1 MGTNK
6 NVVVSFSI
14 AILLLLS
21 LLLLLTYNSKC
32 NQSHNTAGPA
42 MQSSQNSY
50 NVANYSNTPEP
61 FYIEKF
67 SEAELFTQEEQFNNP
82 GGPKVPKDEIAKWEK
97 AHDGAKKEICKR
109 WKREGWDT
117 TVTELNSGRV
127 KCNDVDPVY
136 YSTPAERKKA
146 EDKKEADD
154 AAAAAA
160 YKAKLNELKNNT
172 SYTPASTKSNS
183 SSNINKGVGNFNK
196 YQPFTDYSEGMNVE
210 GFNNYNEGMTVEQMA
225 DLASVQMSNEVSPQW
240 SARANQQTQ
249 NSPMMSSQGQGPAGS
264 FNGNSSFQPVS
275 NMGGMGGMGA
285 GAGGSNQQGMQS
297 CFPRDRLSADDL
309 LPKDA
314 ADSKWAQINP
324 SGGGNIGDQNY
335 LTAGYHVGVN
345 TVGQSLRNANLQLRS
360 EIPNPQDAVGPWMIS
375 TIEPDLR
382 QNTLEIGSS
391 ISY

>member
-1 MGTNK
+1 M
-6 NVVVSFSI
+6 
-14 AILLLLS
+14 LLS

-42 MQSSQNSY
+42 MQNSY
-50 NVANYSNTPEP
+50 NVGNYSSGPEP
-61 FYIEKF
+61 FYIEQFASRKQERQQRQQRQQRVADLAYQDERARKM
-67 SEAELFTQEEQFNNP
+67 EATQTPE
-82 GGPKVPKDEIAKWEK
+82 WK
-97 AHDGAKKEICKR
+97 AAR
-109 WKREGWDT
+109 
-117 TVTELNSGRV
+117 
-127 KCNDVDPVY
+127 
-136 YSTPAERKKA
+136 
-146 EDKKEADD
+146 
-154 AAAAAA
+154 AAAEAA
-160 YKAKLNELKNNT
+160 KRAK
-172 SYTPASTKSNS
+172 
-183 SSNINKGVGNFNK
+183 
-196 YQPFTDYSEGMNVE
+196 FTDYGNGVDVEE
-210 GFNNYNEGMTVEQMA
+210 GFGNDEDIMTVEPMA

-275 NMGGMGGMGA
+275 NMGGMGGGA
-285 GAGGSNQQGMQS
+285 GAGGAGGSNQQGMQS

>member
-50 NVANYSNTPEP
+50 NVGNYSKGPEP

-67 SEAELFTQEEQFNNP
+67 SEAEPFTQEEQFTNVTN
-82 GGPKVPKDEIAKWEK
+82 EQIAIWENE
-97 AHDGAKKEICKR
+97 HDGTKIGLCKR
-109 WKREGWDT
+109 WKNMG
-117 TVTELNSGRV
+117 LNTNLPKLNIGSV
-127 KCNDVDPVY
+127 KCNEVNADTAPD
-136 YSTPAERKKA
+136 TPEQK
-146 EDKKEADD
+146 

-160 YKAKLNELKNNT
+160 YKARLKELKDQKNNNT
-172 SYTPASTKSNS
+172 SNPASAKSNS
-183 SSNINKGVGNFNK
+183 SSNINKGVGNFRK
-196 YQPFTDYSEGMNVE
+196 YQSFTDYGEGMNIEE
-210 GFNNYNEGMTVEQMA
+210 GFGNYEDRMTVEQMA

-249 NSPMMSSQGQGPAGS
+249 NSPMMASQGQGPTGS

-275 NMGGMGGMGA
+275 NMGGMGAGGGA

>member
-50 NVANYSNTPEP
+50 NVGNYSSGPEP
-61 FYIEKF
+61 FFI
-67 SEAELFTQEEQFNNP
+67 EQFASRQQR
-82 GGPKVPKDEIAKWEK
+82 VADQARQQRVADQAYQDERA
-97 AHDGAKKEICKR
+97 R
-109 WKREGWDT
+109 KREAT
-117 TVTELNSGRV
+117 Q
-127 KCNDVDPVY
+127 
-136 YSTPAERKKA
+136 TPEWKA
-146 EDKKEADD
+146 AR
-154 AAAAAA
+154 AAAVAAEA
-160 YKAKLNELKNNT
+160 AKRAK
-172 SYTPASTKSNS
+172 
-183 SSNINKGVGNFNK
+183 
-196 YQPFTDYSEGMNVE
+196 FTDYNEGTNVE
-210 GFNNYNEGMTVEQMA
+210 EGFGNYEDRMTVEQMA

-249 NSPMMSSQGQGPAGS
+249 NSPMMASQGQGPTGS

-275 NMGGMGGMGA
+275 NMGGMGAGGGA

>member
-42 MQSSQNSY
+42 MQSSQNPY
-50 NVANYSNTPEP
+50 NVGNYSGTPEP
-61 FYIEKF
+61 FYIEHFAANKPP
-67 SEAELFTQEEQFNNP
+67 APTPPLTLTKEQLNDFDKL
-82 GGPKVPKDEIAKWEK
+82 PKIDKRRKIREYAKS
-97 AHDGAKKEICKR
+97 GY
-109 WKREGWDT
+109 DT
-117 TVTELNSGRV
+117 SQLNSFMH
-127 KCNDVDPVY
+127 
-136 YSTPAERKKA
+136 
-146 EDKKEADD
+146 
-154 AAAAAA
+154 
-160 YKAKLNELKNNT
+160 
-172 SYTPASTKSNS
+172 SN
-183 SSNINKGVGNFNK
+183 
-196 YQPFTDYSEGMNVE
+196 FTDYSEGVDVE
-210 GFNNYNEGMTVEQMA
+210 ENFGNYDEGMKVEQMT

-249 NSPMMSSQGQGPAGS
+249 GQGPTGS
-264 FNGNSSFQPVS
+264 FNGDSSFQPVS
-275 NMGGMGGMGA
+275 NMGGMGG
-285 GAGGSNQQGMQS
+285 SSQQGMQS
-297 CFPRDRLSADDL
+297 CFPRDRLTADDL

-324 SGGGNIGDQNY
+324 SGSGNISDQNY

-360 EIPNPQDAVGPWMIS
+360 EIPNPQNAVGPWMIS

>member
-42 MQSSQNSY
+42 MQSSQNPY
-50 NVANYSNTPEP
+50 NIANYSGTPEP
-61 FYIEKF
+61 FYIEHF
-67 SEAELFTQEEQFNNP
+67 AS
-82 GGPKVPKDEIAKWEK
+82 
-97 AHDGAKKEICKR
+97 AKKTLTPEQLNDFDILPYIDKKR
-109 WKREGWDT
+109 KFREYASSGYDT
-117 TVTELNSGRV
+117 TQLNRFM
-127 KCNDVDPVY
+127 
-136 YSTPAERKKA
+136 R
-146 EDKKEADD
+146 
-154 AAAAAA
+154 
-160 YKAKLNELKNNT
+160 
-172 SYTPASTKSNS
+172 
-183 SSNINKGVGNFNK
+183 NK
-196 YQPFTDYSEGMNVE
+196 FTDYSEGVDVEE
-210 GFNNYNEGMTVEQMA
+210 GFGNYKEEMKVEPMA
-225 DLASVQMSNEVSPQW
+225 DLASVQTANEVSPQW

-249 NSPMMSSQGQGPAGS
+249 GQGPAGS
-264 FNGNSSFQPVS
+264 FNGDSSFQPVS
-275 NMGGMGGMGA
+275 NMGGGN
-285 GAGGSNQQGMQS
+285 GGSSFASNEQGAQS
-297 CFPRDRLSADDL
+297 CFPRDRLTADDL

-324 SGGGNIGDQNY
+324 SGSGNISDQNY

-360 EIPNPQDAVGPWMIS
+360 EIPNPQNAVGPWMIS

>member
-42 MQSSQNSY
+42 MQNSY
-50 NVANYSNTPEP
+50 NVGNYSKGPEP
-61 FYIEKF
+61 FYFEKF
-67 SEAELFTQEEQFNNP
+67 TQNEPFATAHSAPSAPSAPMRQENHAN
-82 GGPKVPKDEIAKWEK
+82 GRDESF
-97 AHDGAKKEICKR
+97 G
-109 WKREGWDT
+109 
-117 TVTELNSGRV
+117 S
-127 KCNDVDPVY
+127 
-136 YSTPAERKKA
+136 
-146 EDKKEADD
+146 
-154 AAAAAA
+154 
-160 YKAKLNELKNNT
+160 
-172 SYTPASTKSNS
+172 
-183 SSNINKGVGNFNK
+183 
-196 YQPFTDYSEGMNVE
+196 QNVE
-210 GFNNYNEGMTVEQMA
+210 PMA
-225 DLASVQMSNEVSPQW
+225 DLASVQMSNEVSSQW

-249 NSPMMSSQGQGPAGS
+249 NTPMMSSQGQGPAGS
-264 FNGNSSFQPVS
+264 FNGDSSYQPVS
-275 NMGGMGGMGA
+275 NMGGGMGGA
-285 GAGGSNQQGMQS
+285 GDSSFASNQQGMQS
-297 CFPRDRLSADDL
+297 CFPRDRLTADDL

-324 SGGGNIGDQNY
+324 SGGGNISDQNY
-335 LTAGYHVGVN
+335 LTAGFHTGVN